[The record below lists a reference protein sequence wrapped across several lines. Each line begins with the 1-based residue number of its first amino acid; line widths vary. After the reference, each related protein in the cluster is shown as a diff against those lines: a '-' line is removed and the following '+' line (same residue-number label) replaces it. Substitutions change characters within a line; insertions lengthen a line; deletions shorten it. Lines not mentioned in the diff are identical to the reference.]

1 MNFEIDRNVLDAA
14 LELGPLITE
23 HSAEGER
30 DRRVPA
36 AVIHAMKDAGLFR
49 MMTPKSL
56 GGLELDPVTSA
67 RVFEEVARFDSA
79 ASWILQAANSGAFY
93 CARLP
98 DEGAEEIYAGGPD
111 KMIALSV
118 HPPMKAAAVDGGY
131 RVSGQ
136 SHLGSGINDADWIMV
151 LVQPAGDQGLRGA
164 YLPKR
169 DVAVVDTWSSMG
181 MRGTDSNTASVAD
194 AFVPTA
200 RTWPLEPTFEAGSHF
215 TGALYRYPS
224 LGEGIVVLAPVALGV
239 ARLAIDAFKELALKK
254 TPFMSVTSL
263 SERPMAQIA
272 LGKAEGV
279 LSAAR
284 SFFYLTATEAW
295 KRTLAGRASTR
306 EEKGKLMLAA
316 VHLMQSSVEAVDHV
330 CGAAGT
336 SGIYTRSPLERAFRD
351 VHTARHHGW
360 VSETRYGTYGQIA
373 LGLEP
378 DFPVALFG
386 PAAEEVADGQ
396 SSVSPGPLSHGD
408 ERGLRAEEVAELTG
422 EGVLT

>member
-1 MNFEIDRNVLDAA
+1 MRFEIDREQLDAA
-14 LELGPLITE
+14 LELGPLIAE

-36 AVIHAMKDAGLFR
+36 AVIQAMKDAGLIR
-49 MMTPKSL
+49 MMTPKSV

-67 RVFEEVARFDSA
+67 RIFEEVARFDSA
-79 ASWILQAANSGAFY
+79 ASWILQAANSGDFY

-98 DEGAEEIYAGGPD
+98 DEGAEEIYACGPD
-111 KMIALSV
+111 NMIALSV
-118 HPPMKAAAVDGGY
+118 HPPMKATPVDGGY

-151 LVQPAGDQGLRGA
+151 LVQPTGAEGLRGA
-164 YLPKR
+164 FLSKR
-169 DVAVVDTWSSMG
+169 DVTVVDTWDSMG
-181 MRGTDSNTASVAD
+181 MRGTDSNTATVAD
-194 AFVPTA
+194 AFVPTN
-200 RTWPLEPTFEAGSHF
+200 RTWPLHPTFEPGSHF
-215 TGALYRYPS
+215 KGPLYRYPS

-239 ARLAIDAFKELALKK
+239 ARLAIDEFKQLALGK
-254 TPFMSVTSL
+254 TPFMSATSL
-263 SERPMAQIA
+263 SERPVAQIA

-284 SFFYLTATEAW
+284 SFFYATVTEAW
-295 KRTLAGRASTR
+295 ERTLAGQASTR
-306 EEKGKLMLAA
+306 DEKGKLMLAA
-316 VHLMQSSVEAVDHV
+316 VHLMQSCVEAVDHV

-386 PAAEEVADGQ
+386 PTVE
-396 SSVSPGPLSHGD
+396 
-408 ERGLRAEEVAELTG
+408 G
-422 EGVLT
+422 E

>member
-1 MNFEIDRNVLDAA
+1 MSFEIDCELLDAA
-14 LELGPLITE
+14 LELEPLIAE

-36 AVIHAMKDAGLFR
+36 AVIQAMKDAGLFR
-49 MMTPKSL
+49 MMTPKSMC
-56 GGLELDPVTSA
+56 GLEADPVTSA

-79 ASWILQAANSGAFY
+79 ASWILQAANSGDFY

-111 KMIALSV
+111 NMIALSV
-118 HPPMKAAAVDGGY
+118 HPPMRVTAVDGGY

-136 SHLGSGINDADWIMV
+136 SHLGSGISGADWIMV
-151 LVQPAGDQGLRGA
+151 LVQPAGGEGLRGA
-164 YLPKR
+164 FLPKR
-169 DVAVVDTWSSMG
+169 DVAVVDTWDSMG
-181 MRGTDSNTASVAD
+181 MRGTDSNTATVED
-194 AFVPTA
+194 VFVPTA
-200 RTWPLEPTFEAGSHF
+200 RTWPLQPTFEPGSHF
-215 TGALYRYPS
+215 KGPLYRYPS

-239 ARLAIDAFKELALKK
+239 ARLAIDEFKQLALGK
-254 TPFMSVTSL
+254 TPFMSATSL
-263 SERPMAQIA
+263 SERPIAQMA

-284 SFFYLTATEAW
+284 SFFYATATEAW
-295 KRTLAGRASTR
+295 ERTLAGQASTR
-306 EEKGKLMLAA
+306 DEKGKLMLAA

-330 CGAAGT
+330 CGVAGT
-336 SGIYTRSPLERAFRD
+336 SGIYARSPLERAFRD
-351 VHTARHHGW
+351 VHTVRHHGW

-386 PAAEEVADGQ
+386 PTAE
-396 SSVSPGPLSHGD
+396 
-408 ERGLRAEEVAELTG
+408 G
-422 EGVLT
+422 E